1 MKRYDRIYEWLLLV
15 VTVLPAIVRIFR
27 PVDLA
32 QIAWKRY
39 EEGMGRKRYLLV
51 GVGYLLLAFGVLPL
65 YYVYWRQQRWVLLA
79 FIYSLVSAG
88 EFILNSRADSIAKLA
103 GQNRVFGAFYAVIG
117 IATALLLFRS

>member
-1 MKRYDRIYEWLLLV
+1 MRRYDRIYEWLLLV

-27 PVDLA
+27 PADLA
-32 QIAWKRY
+32 HIAWKRY
-39 EEGMGRKRYLLV
+39 ESGMGRKRYLLV
-51 GVGYLLLAFGVLPL
+51 GIGYLLLAFGVLPL

-88 EFILNSRADSIAKLA
+88 EFILNARANSLLKLTS
-103 GQNRVFGAFYAVIG
+103 QNRVFGALYAVIG

>member
-1 MKRYDRIYEWLLLV
+1 MRRYDRIYEWLLLV

-27 PVDLA
+27 PADLA

-39 EEGMGRKRYLLV
+39 EQGMGRKRYLLV
-51 GVGYLLLAFGVLPL
+51 GIGYLLLAFGVLPL

-88 EFILNSRADSIAKLA
+88 EFILNARADSILKLTS
-103 GQNRVFGAFYAVIG
+103 QNRMFGALYAVIG
-117 IATALLLFRS
+117 IATALLLVRS